1 MDIFIMFKMNFR
13 IIGLFIFIILAW
25 GLAWPVNKIGLQYM
39 SPSWYTAIRLVV
51 GTATMMALVIGLGKF
66 SLPKKR
72 DLPLILIIGLLQI
85 SVYILLANIGLAY
98 LPAGRS
104 SLLAYTTPL
113 WVMPIATLFFA
124 EESGAM
130 RWLGFLLGIS
140 GLFLLLSPW
149 EMDWTDSHVIFGSA
163 MLLLA
168 SLSWAISMLCARY
181 MEWNKS
187 PLELIPWQLLVGT
200 IPMLIFAY
208 ANEPMAAF
216 DWNWPLILSF
226 VYTGILVTGLS
237 YWSGLVINRELP
249 TIVVSIGFLAVP
261 VFSLMVSAVFMNE
274 IISIVSLGAMGLILL
289 GLILVVV

>member
-1 MDIFIMFKMNFR
+1 MFKMNFR
-13 IIGLFIFIILAW
+13 ILGLFIFIILAW

-66 SLPKKR
+66 SIPKKR

-149 EMDWTDSHVIFGSA
+149 EMDWTDSNVIFGSA

-187 PLELIPWQLLVGT
+187 PLELIPWQLLIGT

-208 ANEPMAAF
+208 AKEPMVAL

-261 VFSLMVSAVFMNE
+261 VFSLLVSAVFMNE
-274 IISIVSLGAMGLILL
+274 IISVASMGAMGLILL